1 MVKDSAAL
9 GTLDPVVLQTMKRY
23 CHIHTDQ
30 IKKSA
35 GYLSNNVVA
44 PFETFIPETLD
55 SQTQVQLKT
64 AMVEKLSDADKAGYI
79 YIYEVNDPSKLHPE
93 ILEYKVGRS
102 YKPIQ
107 RVGQWEN
114 SCRSQRHVVRYI
126 FPGPPDQI
134 MLTGM
139 MRQGKPAKFCHRL
152 ERLIHL
158 ELADLSLNAPYLD
171 PEEKD
176 AVHKM
181 ATQPRKQCID
191 CKKLHQEIFSFRQAK
206 SGPHQGKEYEMVKEV
221 VDRWG
226 LFVNEFLSRST

>member
-1 MVKDSAAL
+1 
-9 GTLDPVVLQTMKRY
+9 
-23 CHIHTDQ
+23 
-30 IKKSA
+30 
-35 GYLSNNVVA
+35 
-44 PFETFIPETLD
+44 
-55 SQTQVQLKT
+55 
-64 AMVEKLSDADKAGYI
+64 
-79 YIYEVNDPSKLHPE
+79 
-93 ILEYKVGRS
+93 
-102 YKPIQ
+102 
-107 RVGQWEN
+107 
-114 SCRSQRHVVRYI
+114 
-126 FPGPPDQI
+126 

-181 ATQPRKQCID
+181 ATQSRKQCID
-191 CKKLHQEIFSFRQAK
+191 CELSKSQLMHFARIYSSPKGKKLHQEIFSFRQAK